1 MELITLSVILGA
13 ILSGNLFQYLLN
25 SRCTDISCCGLKIK
39 RDVISE
45 ELVNNNFNNK
55 PK

>member
-1 MELITLSVILGA
+1 MEPLTISLIIGA
-13 ILSGNLFQYLLN
+13 ILSGNIFQYLLN

-55 PK
+55 AK